1 MKSTKHI
8 FVSLL
13 ILWNLSSCEEKIT
26 NPGDFS
32 LHSEL
37 SVISVSDTLGNQ
49 YPLEI
54 ARTIDTTYMYDRIV
68 KDTLKD
74 ANGNP
79 ILDALNKPQ
88 VQNNTV
94 KYAGTKTA
102 KYIELNPI
110 LLVSTKNQ
118 IKIEIASNSRWQ
130 APTPNFGSKIPWYVT
145 KTNIGGGS
153 SFILA
158 DIKYAG
164 LATARRPVLAV
175 QYIYTRDSLTMYKL
189 VFNQKAL
196 NEN

>member
-1 MKSTKHI
+1 MKRLKNM
-8 FVSLL
+8 FLL
-13 ILWNLSSCEEKIT
+13 LLVLWNLSSCEEKIT

-32 LHSEL
+32 LRSEL
-37 SVISVSDTLGNQ
+37 SIISVADTLGNQ
-49 YPLEI
+49 YPIEI
-54 ARTIDTTYMYDRIV
+54 LRTIDTTYMYSRIV

-74 ANGNP
+74 ASGKP

-88 VQNNTV
+88 WKNDTI
-94 KYAGTKTA
+94 KYAGPKTA
-102 KYIELNPI
+102 KYVELKPI
-110 LLVSTKNQ
+110 VLVSTKNQ

-145 KTNIGGGS
+145 KSNIGGGS
-153 SFILA
+153 SIILA

-164 LATARRPVLAV
+164 LATTRRPVLAV
-175 QYIYTRDSLTMYKL
+175 QYIYTRDSLTLYKL